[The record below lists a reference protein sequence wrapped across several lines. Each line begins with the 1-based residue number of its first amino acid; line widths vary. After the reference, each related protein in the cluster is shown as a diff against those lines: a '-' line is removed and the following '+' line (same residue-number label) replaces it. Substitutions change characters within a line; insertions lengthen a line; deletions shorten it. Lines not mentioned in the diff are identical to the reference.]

1 MTTKSLL
8 SFQIHP
14 NPSPKL
20 ISLLVIAG
28 IYFLTCQSYRF
39 PGRRRKFWKSSPG
52 LDVRSLVAKSG
63 QGKHSVLFWK
73 VKEGFWSKALFSV
86 YFCPFSAKST
96 IGDKIVETKE
106 STPLPPPHCSKL
118 GCLLFS
124 LSSSISGTTL
134 HMERMGK
141 GKLYFPL
148 LKFSFN
154 IFYWIK
160 DRFYNVI

>member
-8 SFQIHP
+8 SFQIHH

-20 ISLLVIAG
+20 ISLLVIAA
-28 IYFLTCQSYRF
+28 IYFLACQSYRF
-39 PGRRRKFWKSSPG
+39 PGRRRVFWKSSPG
-52 LDVRSLVAKSG
+52 LDVRSQVAKLG
-63 QGKHSVLFWK
+63 LGKHSILFLK

-134 HMERMGK
+134 HGEDGEGK
-141 GKLYFPL
+141 ALFSPFEVFFYHVL
-148 LKFSFN
+148 LN
-154 IFYWIK
+154 
-160 DRFYNVI
+160 

>member
-1 MTTKSLL
+1 MA
-8 SFQIHP
+8 
-14 NPSPKL
+14 KL
-20 ISLLVIAG
+20 
-28 IYFLTCQSYRF
+28 
-39 PGRRRKFWKSSPG
+39 G
-52 LDVRSLVAKSG
+52 L
-63 QGKHSVLFWK
+63 GKHSILFLK

-134 HMERMGK
+134 HGEDGEGK
-141 GKLYFPL
+141 ALFSPFEVFFYHVL
-148 LKFSFN
+148 LN
-154 IFYWIK
+154 
-160 DRFYNVI
+160 